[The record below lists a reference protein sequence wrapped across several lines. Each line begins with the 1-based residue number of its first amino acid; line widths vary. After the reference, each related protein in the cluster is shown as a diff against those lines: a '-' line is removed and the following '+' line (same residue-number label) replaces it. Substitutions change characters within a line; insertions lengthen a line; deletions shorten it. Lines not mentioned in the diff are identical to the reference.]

1 MAGPYLCD
9 QFGGLEL
16 SVDKDT
22 KTKSRKY
29 RIRDASD
36 EDVALTFL
44 EAQLTLAGIN
54 PYYTGL
60 KISNIKLSQLPT
72 ADGRIYDADVTWTS
86 NPRLEVGEYRIRVSG
101 SGSTVTMTHDLETV
115 EVQGD
120 LTSGELKGAINVNQ
134 DGEAQGV
141 DVYIPSLSMSVER
154 SMASGTLTFA
164 YIAGLEATRGTV
176 NSATWNGFAA
186 GEVLFTDFEAS
197 SGNTEMDRISFTF
210 EIEPNVASYLIAG
223 YTFSSKQGHDYV
235 DVGQSVKY
243 DKTKNIR
250 YPVARWAAIH
260 RVYRRSDFATAL
272 GW

>member
-1 MAGPYLCD
+1 MTAIICEQY
-9 QFGGLEL
+9 GGLEV

-22 KTKSRKY
+22 KTKTRKF
-29 RIRDASD
+29 RIRNEPD
-36 EDVALTFL
+36 EESALAFL
-44 EAQLTLAGIN
+44 ESYLTTLGIA

-72 ADGRIYDADVTWTS
+72 NDGKIWDADVTWTS

-164 YIAGLEATRGTV
+164 YIAGLEAIRGTV
-176 NSATWNGFAA
+176 NGVAWNGFAP

-210 EIEPNVASYLIAG
+210 EIEPNVSSYQIGG
-223 YTFSSKQGHDYV
+223 YTFTEKQGHDYV

-260 RVYRRSDFATAL
+260 RVYRRSNFAAVL